1 VKSLR
6 FDRYWPP
13 LFVAV
18 LAVTSLSIGAWQPL
32 EQLNAETMFRLRG
45 ARSST
50 VPLVL
55 VAIDER
61 SVAELGRWP
70 LPRRHYIPVLHALRS
85 AAVVG
90 LDVLLSESTPDDQAL
105 AKAMGEQGRIIVARA
120 TTGSTALLPTPSLQ
134 QASAGMGDISISLEN
149 HSTLQRLSPE
159 SAGGEE
165 RFGLTVARI
174 YATYMGIPQPQL
186 PASLWLNWPASIK
199 DLPTVSFIDVL
210 KGKVP
215 ASTFNDKIVLI
226 GSTVAGVDNF
236 TTPFDAQ
243 SNGVHIHWTVIENLL
258 GQTQLQILPQVLVG
272 MLLVGLAVG
281 FGFVLS
287 GRAAVFQSGVLLLA
301 CLVWWGLA
309 LFAWYHNWWLPV
321 ASPIGTLLVLTSCLL
336 IDNVQR
342 ANIDRQAALNA
353 DQAKGQFLAMM
364 SHEIR
369 TPMNGVLGMTELLLY
384 TPLTTQQADYVETIR
399 SSGEILLALIN
410 DVLDFSKLEAR
421 RLELDFQPL
430 NLPECISEVFSVV
443 AQAAKAKALDLSYSI
458 DPKVPEIISGDSLR
472 LRQILLNLLSNGIK
486 FTACGEVSLSITT
499 QSVGSRS
506 EICFAIKDTGIG
518 IPQERLSQLFQS
530 FAQVSSGTAGQY
542 GGTGLGLVISKQL
555 VELMG
560 GRMWVESKLD
570 YGSTFSFS
578 IPNETIPKI

>member
-6 FDRYWPP
+6 FERYWPP

-18 LAVTSLSIGAWQPL
+18 LALISLSIGAWQPL

-50 VPLVL
+50 VPIVL

-61 SVAELGRWP
+61 TVAELGRWP
-70 LPRRHYIPVLHALRS
+70 LPRRHYIPVLHALQS

-90 LDVLLSESTPDDQAL
+90 FDVLLSESTPDDQAL
-105 AKAMGEQGRIIVARA
+105 ATAMDEQGRVILALA
-120 TTGSTALLPTPSLQ
+120 TTGSTTLLPTPVLQ
-134 QASAGMGDISISLEN
+134 PASAGTGDVSISLEN
-149 HSTLQRLSPE
+149 HSTIQSVNPV

-165 RFGLTVARI
+165 IFGLSVARL
-174 YATYMGIPQPQL
+174 YATYMGIPQPQHL
-186 PASLWLNWPASIK
+186 ERIWLNWPASSQ

-215 ASTFNDKIVLI
+215 ASTFTDKIVLI
-226 GSTVAGVDNF
+226 GSTVAGADNF

-258 GQTQLQILPQVLVG
+258 GQTQLRILPQVWVG
-272 MLLVGLAVG
+272 VLLVGLALGLG
-281 FGFVLS
+281 FALS
-287 GRAAVFQSGVLLLA
+287 GRTVLAQSGTLLLV

-309 LFAWYHNWWLPV
+309 LFAWYHSWWLPV
-321 ASPIGTLLVLTSCLL
+321 ASPIGTLLLLTSFFL
-336 IDNVQR
+336 IDNVQQ
-342 ANIDRQAALNA
+342 ANFDRQAALSA

-369 TPMNGVLGMTELLLY
+369 TPMTGVLGMTELLLY
-384 TPLTTQQADYVETIR
+384 TSLTTEQEDYVETIR

-430 NLPECISEVFSVV
+430 NLSECIQEAFGIV
-443 AQAAKAKALDLSYSI
+443 AQVAKTKGLELRYTI
-458 DPKVPEIISGDSLR
+458 DPNVPEIILGDSLR
-472 LRQILLNLLSNGIK
+472 LRQILLNLLSNSIK
-486 FTACGEVSLSITT
+486 FTAQGEVYLTVML
-499 QSVGSRS
+499 QPKGPHF
-506 EICFAIKDTGIG
+506 EICFSIQDTGIG

-530 FAQVSSGTAGQY
+530 FAQVSRGTASQY
-542 GGTGLGLVISKQL
+542 GGTGLGLAISKQL

-570 YGSTFSFS
+570 YGSTFSFT
-578 IPNETIPKI
+578 IPSETIPKI

>member
-1 VKSLR
+1 VKDLR

-18 LAVTSLSIGAWQPL
+18 LAVISLSIGAWQPL

-45 ARSST
+45 ARASS

-70 LPRRHYIPVLHALRS
+70 LPRRHYIPVLHTLQS

-105 AKAMGEQGRIIVARA
+105 AKAMGEQGRVVVARA
-120 TTGSTALLPTPSLQ
+120 TTGSTHLLPTPVLQ
-134 QASAGMGDISISLEN
+134 RASAAMGDISIALEN
-149 HSTLQRLSPE
+149 HSTIQSLRLIS
-159 SAGGEE
+159 SGGAET
-165 RFGLTVARI
+165 FGLTMARL
-174 YATYMGIPQPQL
+174 YATYMGMPQPQL
-186 PASLWLNWPASIK
+186 SESLWLNWPDSIK
-199 DLPTVSFIDVL
+199 NLPTVSFIDVL

-215 ASTFNDKIVLI
+215 ASAFSDKIVLI

-258 GQTQLQILPQVLVG
+258 AQTQLQIFPQVLVG
-272 MLLVGLAVG
+272 IFLVGLVLG
-281 FGFVLS
+281 FGFALS
-287 GRAAVFQSGVLLLA
+287 GRAATFQLSVLLLA

-321 ASPIGTLLVLTSCLL
+321 AAPIGTLLLLASCLL

-342 ANIDRQAALNA
+342 ANFDRQAALSA

-384 TPLTTQQADYVETIR
+384 TPLTTQQADYVDTIR

-430 NLPECISEVFSVV
+430 SLPECIEEVFGVV
-443 AQAAKAKALDLSYSI
+443 AQTAKAKGLALSYTI

-486 FTACGEVSLSITT
+486 FTDRGEVCLSVTI
-499 QSVGSRS
+499 QPAGSKA
-506 EICFAIKDTGIG
+506 EICFAIRDTGIG
-518 IPQERLSQLFQS
+518 IPKERLDQLFQS
-530 FAQVSSGTAGQY
+530 FAQVSSETASKY

-560 GRMWVESKLD
+560 GRMWVDSKLD
-570 YGSTFSFS
+570 YGSTFSF
-578 IPNETIPKI
+578 TIPKQTIPKT

>member
-18 LAVTSLSIGAWQPL
+18 LAVISLSIGAWQPL
-32 EQLNAETMFRLRG
+32 EQLNAETLFRLRG

-61 SVAELGRWP
+61 SVAELGQWP
-70 LPRRHYIPVLHALRS
+70 LLRRHYIPVLRALQS

-105 AKAMGEQGRIIVARA
+105 AKAMGDHGRVIVARA
-120 TTGSTALLPTPSLQ
+120 TTGSTTLLPTPVLQ
-134 QASAGMGDISISLEN
+134 PASAAMGDISIALEN
-149 HSTLQRLSPE
+149 HSTIQRLSSV

-165 RFGLTVARI
+165 SFGLTVARI

-186 PASLWLNWPASIK
+186 PESLWLNWPASIK
-199 DLPTVSFIDVL
+199 DLPTFSFIDVM

-215 ASTFNDKIVLI
+215 ASNFNDKIVLI

-243 SNGVHIHWTVIENLL
+243 SNGVHIHWTVTENLL
-258 GQTQLQILPQVLVG
+258 GHTQLQILPQGLVG
-272 MLLVGLAVG
+272 ILLLGLALG

-287 GRAAVFQSGVLLLA
+287 GRAVTFQLGVLLTT

-309 LFAWYHNWWLPV
+309 LFAWYYNWWMPV
-321 ASPIGTLLVLTSCLL
+321 ASPIGTLLLLMSCLL

-342 ANIDRQAALNA
+342 ANFDRQAALSA

-421 RLELDFQPL
+421 RLELDCQPL
-430 NLPECISEVFSVV
+430 DLPECIQEVFGVV
-443 AQAAKAKALDLSYSI
+443 AQSAKAKGLALSYTI

-486 FTACGEVSLSITT
+486 FTAWGEVSLSITF
-499 QSVGSRS
+499 QPVEPRS

-518 IPQERLSQLFQS
+518 IPQERLNQLFQS
-530 FAQVSSGTAGQY
+530 FAQVSRGTAGQY

-570 YGSTFSFS
+570 CGSTFFFT
-578 IPNETIPKI
+578 IPSETIPKT